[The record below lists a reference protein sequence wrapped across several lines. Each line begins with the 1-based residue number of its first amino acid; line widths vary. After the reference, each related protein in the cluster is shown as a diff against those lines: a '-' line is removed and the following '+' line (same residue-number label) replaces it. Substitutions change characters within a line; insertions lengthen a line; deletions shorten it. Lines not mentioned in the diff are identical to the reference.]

1 MTKKGLK
8 LILIGT
14 CLQVAGQLLGVLG
27 IGLDGILNLA
37 GLIVL
42 LVGLANAGKEHAGY
56 KKAFKINI
64 WNLVG
69 SIIFGF
75 LFALVAVLVIGA
87 TMGAGADDG
96 ALAAAVATVT
106 AIGTVFWA
114 VVSLLLTVW
123 STLLIIKTTQ
133 GLVSAKTAELGN
145 IVKWVYIGLIVLG
158 TVFSVLV
165 TLDVLDLAWV
175 QGVAAIAYDA
185 LLIVFLAK
193 ANKEVA

>member
-8 LILIGT
+8 LILIGI

-27 IGLDGILNLA
+27 IGLDGLLNLA

-42 LVGLANAGKEHAGY
+42 LVGLAQAGKEHAGY

-69 SIIFGF
+69 AIIFGF
-75 LFALVAVLVIGA
+75 VFSLVAVIIIGA
-87 TMGAGADDG
+87 TMGASADEGAV
-96 ALAAAVATVT
+96 AAAAATVT
-106 AIGTVFWA
+106 AISTVFWA

-133 GLVSAKTAELGN
+133 GLVGAKTAELGN

-158 TVFSVLV
+158 TVFSVLT
-165 TLDVLDLAWV
+165 TLDVLSLEWIK
-175 QGVAAIAYDA
+175 GVAAIAYDA
-185 LLIVFLAK
+185 LLIVFLVK